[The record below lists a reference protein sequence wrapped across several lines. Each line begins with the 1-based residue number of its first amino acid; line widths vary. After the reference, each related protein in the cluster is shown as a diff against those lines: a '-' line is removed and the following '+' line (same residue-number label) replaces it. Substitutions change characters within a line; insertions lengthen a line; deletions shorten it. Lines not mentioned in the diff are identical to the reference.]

1 MSDASAKQ
9 QSHPAAPAPSYA
21 DTARPAHAAH
31 ERGEECFDV
40 PLTGEFDPA
49 NWERRVF
56 FALHDEHFN
65 EYGFSAE
72 GPGIFTQD
80 FRHNVFRVVEQMLA
94 SFAEEQPC
102 PSAEKLADAI
112 SDLML
117 SHLEKARRR
126 KKKREAGQTDL

>member
-1 MSDASAKQ
+1 MSDVSAVQ

-31 ERGEECFDV
+31 ERGEERFDV

-49 NWERRVF
+49 NWEKDVLS
-56 FALHDEHFN
+56 ALDEELEE
-65 EYGFSAE
+65 EYGYSSE
-72 GPGIFTQD
+72 RPSIFTQH
-80 FRHNVFRVVEQMLA
+80 FRHNVLRVVEQMLA
-94 SFAEEQPC
+94 GFAPEEPC

-117 SHLEKARRR
+117 SHLEEARRR